1 MAFMIHNYAD
11 GRVPANEYI
20 AAGAFTPKVGMA
32 LVVENDV
39 CTIATGADKPTHIC
53 MTERDEAVEAGTI
66 IPAFRCVTEMV
77 LETAAAAVFD
87 GVNVGD
93 KVQISADG
101 LNVTATEGGAA
112 EVVYIDGTE
121 QGAKIRV
128 RF

>member
-1 MAFMIHNYAD
+1 MAFMTHNYAD
-11 GRVPANEYI
+11 GKVPANEYV

-32 LVVENDV
+32 LVVEDGAAA
-39 CTIATGADKPTHIC
+39 IATGADKPTHIC

-77 LETAAAAVFD
+77 LETEAAAAFT
-87 GVNVGD
+87 GVSVGD

-101 LNVTATEGGAA
+101 LKVTATTGGAA

-121 QGAKIRV
+121 EGAKIRI